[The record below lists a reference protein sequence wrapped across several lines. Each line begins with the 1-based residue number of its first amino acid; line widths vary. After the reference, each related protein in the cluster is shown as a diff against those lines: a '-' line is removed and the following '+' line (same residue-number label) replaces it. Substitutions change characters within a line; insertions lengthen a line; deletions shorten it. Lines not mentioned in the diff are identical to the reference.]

1 MCFYDLF
8 TGGAS
13 ENGAMTDEI
22 GEGYFFFFTYI
33 GTVRIVPALELVPR
47 VFCNESPFFFLFFL
61 LFSFFP
67 PLARYCEWWSE

>member
-8 TGGAS
+8 RGGAS
-13 ENGAMTDEI
+13 ENEAMTDEI
-22 GEGYFFFFTYI
+22 GEGYFFIFFTYI

-47 VFCNESPFFFLFFL
+47 VFCNESPFSCPFFH
-61 LFSFFP
+61 SFFP